1 LCTCICVPSGTSAF
15 LSIGRGKTKKEAAL
29 MLFTRGVWLIILELT
44 IVRFGWAFN
53 LDYHV
58 IFVQVIWAIGWSMV
72 FLSALIFLPMPVI
85 AAIGLAMIFGHN
97 LLDKF
102 DATEL
107 GNNPLWD
114 VIHRQLPISYGVG
127 NTSSILS
134 NT

>member
-1 LCTCICVPSGTSAF
+1 
-15 LSIGRGKTKKEAAL
+15 
-29 MLFTRGVWLIILELT
+29 
-44 IVRFGWAFN
+44 
-53 LDYHV
+53 
-58 IFVQVIWAIGWSMV
+58 
-72 FLSALIFLPMPVI
+72 MPVI

-127 NTSSILS
+127 NTFFVIYPLVPWIA
-134 NT
+134 

>member
-1 LCTCICVPSGTSAF
+1 VFLSGTSAF

-72 FLSALIFLPMPVI
+72 FLSALISCLC
-85 AAIGLAMIFGHN
+85 
-97 LLDKF
+97 
-102 DATEL
+102 
-107 GNNPLWD
+107 
-114 VIHRQLPISYGVG
+114 R
-127 NTSSILS
+127 
-134 NT
+134 